1 MKRFVS
7 LAMAFFMTLGVM
19 KLGEIDVSA
28 AQATGITNEGVYKIT
43 NVASGKCINLDY
55 GYDEDGTNIYQWTD
69 DGSVEQ
75 KFKVV
80 YDASYNNNNGG
91 YRFYAKSSANGNYR
105 VLDIEKS
112 SGSVVSGC
120 NVEIWKP
127 TDAVAQY
134 FQITQVSSGKY
145 KICPVAN
152 TSVALTSYGTSNGSK
167 SGRTSTSAGNI
178 FVSSYTGSNNQLWTF
193 TKLSTANETAYAN
206 MAFSFPTSLKSIS
219 SGYARR
225 NYDNKFHAGI
235 DIPASLGSSIV
246 SANTG
251 KVVEIFDEPDS
262 KTGRGHCV
270 VIESTSNNV
279 YGTSTKIRTIYMHM
293 RYAPSV
299 SKGSTVTKGSTQI
312 GQVGNTGA
320 SGGTHLHYGV
330 ISDGSS
336 GGSLTQS
343 RTLNPFWFYPNTI
356 FTYTY

>member
-1 MKRFVS
+1 
-7 LAMAFFMTLGVM
+7 
-19 KLGEIDVSA
+19 
-28 AQATGITNEGVYKIT
+28 
-43 NVASGKCINLDY
+43 
-55 GYDEDGTNIYQWTD
+55 
-69 DGSVEQ
+69 
-75 KFKVV
+75 
-80 YDASYNNNNGG
+80 
-91 YRFYAKSSANGNYR
+91 
-105 VLDIEKS
+105 
-112 SGSVVSGC
+112 
-120 NVEIWKP
+120 
-127 TDAVAQY
+127 
-134 FQITQVSSGKY
+134 
-145 KICPVAN
+145 
-152 TSVALTSYGTSNGSK
+152 
-167 SGRTSTSAGNI
+167 
-178 FVSSYTGSNNQLWTF
+178 
-193 TKLSTANETAYAN
+193 

-293 RYAPSV
+293 RYATSV